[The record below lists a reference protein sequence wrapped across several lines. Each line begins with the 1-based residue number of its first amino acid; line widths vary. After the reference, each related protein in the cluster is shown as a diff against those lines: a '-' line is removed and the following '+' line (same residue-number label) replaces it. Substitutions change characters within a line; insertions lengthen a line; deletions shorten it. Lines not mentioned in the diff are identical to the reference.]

1 MLRFYGVSLDEM
13 WDGLRTVWSVASCA
27 GNMPRGG
34 AVGEWFGGE
43 LAVTAETEALWEIT
57 YVLAQVNSKKKI
69 KPRPMPDGVRDAV
82 RKREQA
88 MAKARLYRSRRG

>member
-13 WDGLRTVWSVASCA
+13 WDGRRTVWSVASCA

-34 AVGEWFGGE
+34 AVGEWYGGG

-57 YVLAQVNSKKKI
+57 YVLAQVNSKKKV
-69 KPRPMPDGVRDAV
+69 KPRPMPKGVREAEI
-82 RKREQA
+82 RKKQRDEQH
-88 MAKARLYRSRRG
+88 RRWRRKHG